1 MNLRIITP
9 HGIKFEGEVS
19 RIQFPAATGL
29 MEILDGHAPLIAAVR
44 EGEAML
50 DDNLID
56 IGGGVLKVENNNVT
70 IVCE

>member
-19 RIQFPAATGL
+19 RIQFPADTGL

>member
-29 MEILDGHAPLIAAVR
+29 MEILDDHAPLIAAVR